1 VTKHVTKHMTK
12 PSTDHVT
19 SSVASTSKI
28 QADDSSWI
36 PSTYRDF
43 LDIFSKKK
51 AETLPPHRPTDHAI
65 DLEPGTK
72 LPYGRIY
79 SLSEVELKALKA
91 YIDTNLASRF
101 IQRSSSPAAS
111 PILFVKMK
119 DGSLRLCVDYRAL
132 NHASVKNRYPLPL
145 ISEILERVG
154 KAKIFTKLDLRDAYN
169 RIRIKDGDE
178 FKTAFQTGYGQFEYR
193 VMPFGL
199 TNAPAT
205 FQAYMDDC
213 LRPYMDDFIVCYLDD
228 ILIYSEDLA
237 QHEGHVTKMLERL
250 REHGLYCK
258 AEKCEFN
265 VKKVGFL
272 GFVISPDGI
281 EMEADRIATVEDWP
295 TLKSVKD
302 VQVLM
307 GFTNFYRRF
316 IKKYAKVTAPIT
328 DLLKK
333 ETSNKW
339 EWTREA
345 DAALQKLKRAFTEA
359 PILQHLDAEKPIT
372 LQTDASGF
380 AIAGII
386 NQFDGFGVLRPTS
399 FYSRKCSPA
408 EQNYDTYD
416 RELLAIVVAMKQW
429 RHHLEGARYKILI
442 QCDHKNLVYFQTTKV
457 LSRRQARWAEIPS
470 AYDFT
475 IEHLDGT
482 KNPADR
488 PSRRPDYEEGYE
500 RPSARLLATSTSYQ
514 YPFANAVKIEPIE
527 KDLLAEITEAQGAD
541 QLATDVLR
549 RLASEKHVT
558 DHVTETTS
566 EEGALSAGA
575 LTFEERVYVPDSDEL
590 RSKVIALHHDKP
602 ESGHFGAL
610 KTAELVSRNFY
621 WPALQ
626 TSVRQYVAGC
636 EVCHRI
642 KAARHTRHG
651 VNMPIEPPNQP
662 WEGVT
667 MDFVTD
673 VPESTA
679 SAYTGILV
687 IVDRLT
693 KMAIYLPC
701 RKDVD
706 SPELARMFFEEVIME
721 ARCPKQYRH
730 RSRISIHKSILEPRV
745 FTPEH

>member
-1 VTKHVTKHMTK
+1 LSVTSTISLLYSEDPAQHEDHVTK
-12 PSTDHVT
+12 V
-19 SSVASTSKI
+19 
-28 QADDSSWI
+28 
-36 PSTYRDF
+36 
-43 LDIFSKKK
+43 
-51 AETLPPHRPTDHAI
+51 
-65 DLEPGTK
+65 
-72 LPYGRIY
+72 
-79 SLSEVELKALKA
+79 
-91 YIDTNLASRF
+91 
-101 IQRSSSPAAS
+101 
-111 PILFVKMK
+111 
-119 DGSLRLCVDYRAL
+119 
-132 NHASVKNRYPLPL
+132 
-145 ISEILERVG
+145 
-154 KAKIFTKLDLRDAYN
+154 
-169 RIRIKDGDE
+169 
-178 FKTAFQTGYGQFEYR
+178 
-193 VMPFGL
+193 
-199 TNAPAT
+199 
-205 FQAYMDDC
+205 
-213 LRPYMDDFIVCYLDD
+213 
-228 ILIYSEDLA
+228 
-237 QHEGHVTKMLERL
+237 LERL
-250 REHGLYCK
+250 REYCLYCK

-272 GFVISPDGI
+272 VFVISPDGI

-295 TLKSVKD
+295 TPKCVKD

-345 DAALQKLKRAFTEA
+345 DAALQTLKRAFTEA
-359 PILQHLDAEKPIT
+359 PILQHFDAERPIT

-380 AIAGII
+380 AIAGIL

-408 EQNYDTYD
+408 EQNYDTYV
-416 RELLAIVVAMKQW
+416 RESLAIVVAMKQW
-429 RHHLEGARYKILI
+429 RHQLDGARYKILI

-457 LSRRQARWAEIPS
+457 LSRRQARWAEILF

-482 KNPADR
+482 KNPADG
-488 PSRRPDYEEGYE
+488 PSRRPDYEDGYE
-500 RPSARLLATSTSYQ
+500 RPSARLLATSHQ
-514 YPFANAVKIEPIE
+514 YLFANAVETEPIE
-527 KDLLAEITEAQGAD
+527 NDLLAEIVEAQKTD
-541 QLATDVLR
+541 QLATDVQR
-549 RLASEKHVT
+549 RLALAGEKHVT
-558 DHVTETTS
+558 NHVTETTS
-566 EEGALSAGA
+566 EEWAVSAGA
-575 LTFEERVYVPDSDEL
+575 LTFEGRVYVPDSSEL
-590 RSKVIALHHDKP
+590 RSKVTALHHDNP
-602 ESGHFGAL
+602 ESGHFGPL

-636 EVCHRI
+636 EVCHRV
-642 KAARHTRHG
+642 KATRHAKYG

-673 VPESTA
+673 LPESTA
-679 SAYTGILV
+679 SAYTRILV

-706 SPELARMFFEEVIME
+706 SPELASMFFEEVICKHGVPSNIVTD
-721 ARCPKQYRH
+721 RGSQFTSRFWNRVCSHLSIDH
-730 RSRISIHKSILEPRV
+730 RLSTSFHPQ
-745 FTPEH
+745 TDG